1 MDVTNSILTT
11 SSQNWQLKLFPGA
24 NLNTLRE
31 PLLVSKG
38 RILFPE
44 MHTHALLEE
53 CNCKEALHYASMLLR
68 YGSVAGLGEA
78 SLARFVF
85 LAVNIIY
92 KNDIDPRH
100 DMVIREFIISK
111 YQCIK
116 FAY

>member
-1 MDVTNSILTT
+1 MLCWRSATAR
-11 SSQNWQLKLFPGA
+11 K
-24 NLNTLRE
+24 
-31 PLLVSKG
+31 
-38 RILFPE
+38 
-44 MHTHALLEE
+44 
-53 CNCKEALHYASMLLR
+53 HYASMLLR

>member
-1 MDVTNSILTT
+1 
-11 SSQNWQLKLFPGA
+11 
-24 NLNTLRE
+24 
-31 PLLVSKG
+31 
-38 RILFPE
+38 
-44 MHTHALLEE
+44 
-53 CNCKEALHYASMLLR
+53 MLLR

-116 FAY
+116 FVY

>member
-1 MDVTNSILTT
+1 MERTPSGFKGQD
-11 SSQNWQLKLFPGA
+11 
-24 NLNTLRE
+24 TLSRDAY
-31 PLLVSKG
+31 PV
-38 RILFPE
+38 
-44 MHTHALLEE
+44 THALLEE